1 MKRTVIGCLLAT
13 VAMYVWG
20 AVFWM
25 SPLPKKVILNPAN
38 DIEAGKSLLQ
48 HFPSTGTYSVPSMS
62 GDQQTMEQRFKAGPI
77 ATVHIQREGSE
88 MMPPR
93 MMILGFVH
101 DLVTIILIAWL
112 LSKALPGLGGYC
124 SRVTFVTVAG
134 LAAGF
139 FTNVGASIWM
149 FVPGAFPLLNTG
161 YVLSAWL
168 VAGLVLA
175 AFIKPKA
182 VAPAQATQS

>member
-1 MKRTVIGCLLAT
+1 MKIAFGCLLAT

-25 SPLPKKVILNPAN
+25 SPLPNTAILNPAN
-38 DIEAGKSLLQ
+38 DVEAGKALLQ
-48 HFPSTGTYSVPSMS
+48 HFPNNGTYSVPAMS
-62 GDQQTMEQRFKAGPI
+62 HDQKTMEERYKAGPI
-77 ATVHIQREGSE
+77 ATVHFQREGSE
-88 MMPPR
+88 MMPPG
-93 MMILGFVH
+93 MMVWGFVH
-101 DLVTIILIAWL
+101 DLVTVLLIAWL
-112 LSKALPGLGGYC
+112 LKKALPGLSGYC

-149 FVPGAFPLLNTG
+149 FVPWAFPLLNTA
-161 YVLSAWL
+161 YVFSAWL

-175 AFIKPKA
+175 AFIKSKP
-182 VAPAQATQS
+182 APAPQPAQS